1 MKIKPEIQSRC
12 IELRNQTSNESDNQ
26 MRISGVAV
34 VFESPT
40 VLYEYNGV
48 KYKEI
53 IDRKALNNADFSKC
67 CLKYNHTDIVPVLA
81 RTRNGSLKTS
91 IKDHGLEFEAQLFN
105 TTAGKDVY
113 TLIKEGGL
121 DKCSFAFT
129 TKRSEYDVKTH
140 TRKIL
145 EIDKVFDIS
154 IVDNPAYDDTSVEA
168 RSFFELQNQKEK
180 QALENVVRKRK
191 LLLIATY

>member
-81 RTRNGSLKTS
+81 RTRN
-91 IKDHGLEFEAQLFN
+91 
-105 TTAGKDVY
+105 
-113 TLIKEGGL
+113 
-121 DKCSFAFT
+121 
-129 TKRSEYDVKTH
+129 
-140 TRKIL
+140 
-145 EIDKVFDIS
+145 
-154 IVDNPAYDDTSVEA
+154 
-168 RSFFELQNQKEK
+168 
-180 QALENVVRKRK
+180 
-191 LLLIATY
+191 